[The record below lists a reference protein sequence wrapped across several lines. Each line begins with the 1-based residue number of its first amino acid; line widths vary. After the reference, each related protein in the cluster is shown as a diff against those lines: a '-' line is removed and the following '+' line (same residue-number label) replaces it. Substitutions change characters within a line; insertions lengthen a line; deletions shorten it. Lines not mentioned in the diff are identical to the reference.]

1 MIRGGDGY
9 RPHMGDYESS
19 TTVDAPVDD
28 LFEFLS
34 KVENLPRYMDRMTHA
49 RSLPGDAVAVEA
61 RVEPGDVGT
70 DGPDGDGA
78 RTVGG
83 EAWFRI
89 DADRRSL
96 SWGSEGPNDYR
107 GELDVVADGVGSRV
121 TVRIHTERDDAPGI
135 RSGLDGTLAAIRR
148 LAATEP
154 EISGS

>member
-1 MIRGGDGY
+1 MIRGRDGY
-9 RPHMGDYESS
+9 RPLMGDYEGS
-19 TTVDAPVDD
+19 TTVGAPVDD

-34 KVENLPRYMDRMTHA
+34 KVDNLPRYMDRMTHA

-61 RVEPGDVGT
+61 RVEPGDAGA
-70 DGPDGDGA
+70 GEGEDGA

-83 EAWFRI
+83 EGWFRI

-107 GELDVVADGVGSRV
+107 GELDVVADGDGSRV

-135 RSGLDGTLAAIRR
+135 RSGLDGTLATIRR
-148 LAATEP
+148 LAETEP

>member
-1 MIRGGDGY
+1 MIRRTGGY
-9 RPHMGDYESS
+9 RPRMGDYESS

-49 RSLPGDAVAVEA
+49 RSLPGDAVSVEA
-61 RVEPGDVGT
+61 RVEPGDAGT
-70 DGPDGDGA
+70 GEGEDGA

-107 GELDVVADGVGSRV
+107 GELDVVADGDGAKV

-135 RSGLDGTLAAIRR
+135 TSGLEGTLATIRR

>member
-1 MIRGGDGY
+1 MIGRPAGY
-9 RPHMGDYESS
+9 PACMGDYESS

-70 DGPDGDGA
+70 DAGTDGG

-107 GELDVVADGVGSRV
+107 GELDVVAEGAGARV

-135 RSGLDGTLAAIRR
+135 RSGLEGTLATIRR

-154 EISGS
+154 EVSGA

>member
-1 MIRGGDGY
+1 
-9 RPHMGDYESS
+9 MGDYESS

-70 DGPDGDGA
+70 DGGSDGGTGEGPDGG

-107 GELDVVADGVGSRV
+107 GELDVVAEGSGARV

-135 RSGLDGTLAAIRR
+135 RSGLEGTLATIRR

-154 EISGS
+154 EVSGA